1 MLHKMFF
8 LIAVLSGLSGCA
20 NLAEPKNLAGSVYAT
35 HQNSANNLTAQPRCH
50 AATTPQNFPLDQYV
64 EPAALRTDT
73 PQLAPGDRIRVAVSG
88 DKELLSGVYVVDSNG
103 GLNLPQLAPV
113 LAAGRSL
120 LDVQRDVERRLTEF
134 RLIRPLSNGVRLHIV
149 EQAPV
154 LVSVAGAVFDAGT
167 VRVGERSPEI
177 RNVNLASDVSGD
189 LNPSRMLSTA
199 LRAAGGIRP
208 DADPAAIYIQRGN
221 LWTKIDMGG
230 AIDGTMSND
239 LAMIASDRVWVAS
252 FGCLQPALVR
262 PSSITA
268 PGIRVYLSN
277 LSRPAMHNAGSAIGK
292 ESTSLPYGTRM
303 LQGLISANC
312 VGGSAM
318 NAGRSA
324 VLISRNP
331 VNGQSVVIQRSI
343 EQLVRAANRDAIDPY
358 LMPGDAIACYDSAA
372 MNIRDI
378 IATVSEAAS
387 PFVLVKSLS
396 N

>member
-1 MLHKMFF
+1 MLQKIFV
-8 LIAVLSGLSGCA
+8 LIAVLLGLGGCA
-20 NLAEPKNLAGSVYAT
+20 NLATPKNLAGSVYAI
-35 HQNSANNLTAQPRCH
+35 HQNSANDPTGQPRCH
-50 AATTPQNFPLDQYV
+50 AATTPQNFSPDHFVQSD
-64 EPAALRTDT
+64 ALRSDT
-73 PQLAPGDRIRVAVSG
+73 PLLAPGDRIRVAVSG
-88 DKELLSGVYVVDSNG
+88 DRELLSGVYVVDANG

-113 LAAGRSL
+113 PTAGRSL
-120 LDVQRDVERRLTEF
+120 FHVQHDVERRLTEF
-134 RLIRPLSNGVRLHIV
+134 RLIRPLSNGVRLQII

-154 LVSVAGAVFDAGT
+154 LVSVAGAVFDPGT
-167 VRVGERSPEI
+167 VSVGERSPEI
-177 RNVNLASDVSGD
+177 RNVNLASAVSGD
-189 LNPSRMLSTA
+189 LNSGRMLSTA

-230 AIDGTMSND
+230 AIDGTMSID
-239 LAMIASDRVWVAS
+239 LPMIASDRIWVGS
-252 FGCLQPALVR
+252 TGCLQPALVR
-262 PSSITA
+262 PSIITA

-303 LQGLISANC
+303 LQGLVSANC

-331 VNGQSVVIQRSI
+331 ITGQSVVIQRSI
-343 EQLVRAANRDAIDPY
+343 EHLLRAANRDSIDPF

-372 MNIRDI
+372 MNVRDI

-396 N
+396 D

>member
-1 MLHKMFF
+1 MLQKIFV
-8 LIAVLSGLSGCA
+8 LIAVLQGLVGCA
-20 NLAEPKNLAGSVYAT
+20 NLANPKNLADSVYAT
-35 HQNSANNLTAQPRCH
+35 HQNSANDPIGQPRCN
-50 AATTPQNFPLDQYV
+50 AATTPQNFLPDHFVQLDT
-64 EPAALRTDT
+64 LRTDT

-88 DKELLSGVYVVDSNG
+88 DKELLSGVYVVDGNG
-103 GLNLPQLAPV
+103 GLNLPQLPPFLV
-113 LAAGRSL
+113 AGRSL
-120 LDVQRDVERRLTEF
+120 SDVQRDVERRLTEF
-134 RLIRPLSNGVRLHIV
+134 RLIMPLSNGVRLHIV

-189 LNPSRMLSTA
+189 LNPGRMLSTA

-208 DADPAAIYIQRGN
+208 DADPSAIYIQRGN
-221 LWTKIDMGG
+221 LWTKVDMSG
-230 AIDGTMSND
+230 AIDGTVSTD
-239 LAMIASDRVWVAS
+239 LAMIASDRIWVGS
-252 FGCLQPALVR
+252 TGCLQPALVR
-262 PSSITA
+262 PSAITA

-303 LQGLISANC
+303 LQGLVSANC

-343 EQLVRAANRDAIDPY
+343 EQLVRAPNRDAIDPY

-396 N
+396 D